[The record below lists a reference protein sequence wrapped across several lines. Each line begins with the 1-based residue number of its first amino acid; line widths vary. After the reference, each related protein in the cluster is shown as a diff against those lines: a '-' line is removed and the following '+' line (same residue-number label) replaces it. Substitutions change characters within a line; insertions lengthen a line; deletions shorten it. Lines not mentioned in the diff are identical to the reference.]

1 VQRELLVQDAI
12 QKKLDQ
18 TIEIAAQREAARKA
32 ILTQASLK
40 NYLKAYPV
48 TDTDIKIEYES
59 KVGGA
64 NATEYKASHILVKTE
79 DEAKKLIVELDN
91 GAKFNTLA
99 NKYSLDAKESQNGG
113 DLGWFSP
120 SRMVTPF
127 SEAVAKLGK
136 GNYTKTPV
144 QTQFGWHVISLE
156 DSRKQNP
163 PTLEAVK
170 EQLKPMLQRQK
181 IQTMVLKIRVSRQI
195 LAF

>member
-1 VQRELLVQDAI
+1 M
-12 QKKLDQ
+12 
-18 TIEIAAQREAARKA
+18 
-32 ILTQASLK
+32 
-40 NYLKAYPV
+40 
-48 TDTDIKIEYES
+48 
-59 KVGGA
+59 GGA

-120 SRMVTPF
+120 SRMVAPF

-136 GNYTKTPV
+136 GNYTKAPV

-156 DSRKQNP
+156 DFRKQNP
-163 PTLEAVK
+163 LTLEAVK
-170 EQLKPMLQRQK
+170 EQLKPM
-181 IQTMVLKIRVSRQI
+181 
-195 LAF
+195 